1 MKEIELNIPI
11 TDENDLRKLKA
22 GDTVLLTGYIYTA
35 RDQAHKRLVDLINK
49 NEELPI
55 SLKNE
60 FIYYVGPAPAK
71 DGYPIGPAGPTTSY
85 RMDLYTPALIEK
97 GLKGM
102 VGKGTR
108 SLEVIESIKKN
119 KCVYLAAVG
128 GAAALISKSIKT
140 CEIILYEDLKTEA
153 IRRLKME
160 KFPAIVVIDSN
171 GNNLYETEVKKYRK

>member
-153 IRRLKME
+153 IRRLKVE

>member
-11 TDENDLRKLKA
+11 TDENNLRKLKA
-22 GDTVLLTGYIYTA
+22 GDTVLLTGYMYTA
-35 RDQAHKRLVDLINK
+35 RDQAHKRLVDLINQ
-49 NEELPI
+49 NQELPI

-85 RMDLYTPALIEK
+85 RMDPYTPALIEK

-153 IRRLKME
+153 IRRLKVE

-171 GNNLYETEVKKYRK
+171 GNNLYETEVQKYRK

>member
-1 MKEIELNIPI
+1 MKAMELKIPI
-11 TDENDLRKLKA
+11 QDEKELMKLKA
-22 GDTVLLTGYIYTA
+22 GDTVLLTGHIYTA
-35 RDQAHKRLVDLINK
+35 RDQAHKRLIDLIEN

-55 SLKNE
+55 NLKNE

-71 DGYPIGPAGPTTSY
+71 EGYPIGPAGPTTSY
-85 RMDLYTPALIEK
+85 RMDPYTPQLIEK

-108 SLEVIESIKKN
+108 SLEVIEYIKKY

-128 GAAALISKSIKT
+128 GAAALISKSIKS
-140 CEIILYEDLKTEA
+140 CEIVLYEDLKTEA
-153 IRRLKME
+153 IRRLEIE

-171 GNNLYETEVKKYRK
+171 GNNLYETEVSKYKK